1 MAESKIYRR
10 ERYLSRLRPFYD
22 ADDLIKVITGIRRC
36 GKSCLLRSV
45 ADELRD
51 CGVPE
56 SNIVFLN
63 LDRREYRSVR
73 TIDQLGRAIDAVMA
87 DAGDGLRY
95 LFVDEVQNVR
105 DFEPL
110 INAIREDGGTSIFLT
125 GSNSYLLSGDLVTK
139 PTGRYVETGMF
150 TLSYSEYLGMR
161 KFLGL
166 PADSSPLLFREYLTN
181 GGFPRSA
188 SIDDEQARSAYIH
201 DVVAQ
206 IFDKDVRTKRKI
218 KDVALFDRVQSYF
231 INNYAAPTNLSN
243 VIDYLHHTENV
254 RIKRE
259 TLSKYLKLLEDAKIL
274 YRCPR
279 FDLKSRRMLR
289 GGDKFYLADTG
300 IYTACNANAQI
311 SYGPALENVLYTHL
325 RAKGYQVSVGRIRRL
340 ECDFIV
346 RRNNMYWYIQVSRTI
361 ADPAVEERE
370 YRPFHYIRD
379 NYPRY
384 LFTLD
389 PLPDQKNGIR
399 HLNLMEFLAV
409 DGDLEP

>member
-1 MAESKIYRR
+1 MTSRR
-10 ERYLSRLRPFYD
+10 
-22 ADDLIKVITGIRRC
+22 
-36 GKSCLLRSV
+36 
-45 ADELRD
+45 
-51 CGVPE
+51 VP
-56 SNIVFLN
+56 
-63 LDRREYRSVR
+63 R
-73 TIDQLGRAIDAVMA
+73 
-87 DAGDGLRY
+87 
-95 LFVDEVQNVR
+95 
-105 DFEPL
+105 
-110 INAIREDGGTSIFLT
+110 
-125 GSNSYLLSGDLVTK
+125 
-139 PTGRYVETGMF
+139 
-150 TLSYSEYLGMR
+150 
-161 KFLGL
+161 
-166 PADSSPLLFREYLTN
+166 
-181 GGFPRSA
+181 
-188 SIDDEQARSAYIH
+188 IH

-325 RAKGYQVSVGRIRRL
+325 RAKGYQVSVGRIGRL

-361 ADPAVEERE
+361 ADPRLRNANTGPSTTSVTVSSLPVHPHL
-370 YRPFHYIRD
+370 YRM
-379 NYPRY
+379 
-384 LFTLD
+384 
-389 PLPDQKNGIR
+389 KNGCGISPHGISCR
-399 HLNLMEFLAV
+399 RRRSRTVTPAK
-409 DGDLEP
+409 P